1 MRIEDEI
8 FKRCYVDFKKLEEY
22 GFIKIDNIYKYSKMF
37 MESFRADI
45 IVNEKGVV
53 TGKIFDLSVDCEYT
67 NFRVEKQTGEF
78 VTSIK
83 EAYKEILIDIEKN
96 CFIKNYFITEQ
107 ANRIAKLIKEL
118 YNDEPEFPWESSPGA
133 GVFRNPNNQKWYG
146 LIMNID
152 KSKIDKKST
161 GEVEI
166 INLKLNP
173 DDIPNLLHKKG
184 FYPAYHMN
192 KKNWL
197 TIILDDT
204 LKDTEIMNYVS
215 ISHNYT
221 ETPNEW
227 LIPANPKFYDVIN
240 CFNTTD
246 TINWKQSNDI
256 KIGDLVYLYVGAP
269 YSAILYK
276 CEAIK
281 VNIPYEY
288 QDNNL
293 KMSKVMEI
301 KLIEKYD
308 SIEYPFTKLNMYGVK
323 SIRGPRSMP
332 QKLSKEINKSNR

>member
-1 MRIEDEI
+1 MKIEDEI
-8 FKRCYVDFKKLEEY
+8 FKRCYADFKKIIDY
-22 GFIKIDNIYKYSKMF
+22 GFIKIDNIYKYSKTF

-45 IVNEKGVV
+45 IVNENGLVL
-53 TGKIFDLSVDCEYT
+53 GKIFDLSVDEEYT

-78 VTSIK
+78 VTK
-83 EAYKEILIDIEKN
+83 VRAAYKEILEDIAKH

-107 ANRIAKLIKEL
+107 ANRISKKIKEL
-118 YNDEPEFPWESSPGA
+118 YNDEPEFAWESSPGF
-133 GVFRNPNNQKWYG
+133 GIFRNPNNQKWYG

-152 KSKIDKKST
+152 KSKIDKKGT

-166 INLKLNP
+166 INLKL
-173 DDIPNLLHKKG
+173 DYADIPDLLKRKG

-192 KKNWL
+192 KKNWI

-204 LKDTEIMNYVS
+204 LKDSEIINYVS
-215 ISHNYT
+215 ISHSYT

-227 LIPANPKFYDVIN
+227 LIPVNPKFYDVIN

-246 TINWKQSNDI
+246 TIKWKQSNDI
-256 KIGDLVYLYVGAP
+256 KVGDLIYLYVGAP

-288 QDNNL
+288 KNENL
-293 KMSKVMEI
+293 KMNQVMEI
-301 KLIEKYD
+301 KLIKKYD
-308 SIEYPFTKLNMYGVK
+308 IHEYSFTKLNMYGVK
-323 SIRGPRSMP
+323 SVRGPRSMP
-332 QKLSKEINKSNR
+332 QKLSKEINHN